1 VEVDSTVNDACLD
14 TALSL
19 KSSFRDVCDIQIAG
33 SCTSN
38 HSMLEDWV
46 WQLFEVFAQDPLF
59 NDDGSKNSNYCA
71 YKAAFD
77 KPGISVIGS
86 APYVE
91 RKPELAQAN
100 IACVLELAQEHG
112 LLVDFH
118 LDYNLNPSET
128 PLIYDVIHQLPTHQL
143 QPPPDFEMTVAI
155 GHATRLSMLSRNEWA
170 ELKTSMATLPIHF
183 IGLPQSDLYMMGRNS
198 ADSVLAPRGT
208 LNILRLKNEHDIP
221 AAMSIN
227 NVQNAFTPQ
236 GSVDP
241 LSLCPLGVAIFQSAT
256 ARDCRTLLVG
266 KRFPINAVF
275 WACPIGV
282 SDCYC
287 EARNGRD
294 GDVIELGPTGWRPSR
309 LRHPSRL
316 LVRQWSRPE
325 PSFWPHHN

>member
-1 VEVDSTVNDACLD
+1 
-14 TALSL
+14 
-19 KSSFRDVCDIQIAG
+19 
-33 SCTSN
+33 
-38 HSMLEDWV
+38 
-46 WQLFEVFAQDPLF
+46 
-59 NDDGSKNSNYCA
+59 
-71 YKAAFD
+71 
-77 KPGISVIGS
+77 
-86 APYVE
+86 
-91 RKPELAQAN
+91 
-100 IACVLELAQEHG
+100 
-112 LLVDFH
+112 

-256 ARDCRTLLVG
+256 AKDCRTLLVG

-275 WACPIGV
+275 
-282 SDCYC
+282 
-287 EARNGRD
+287 
-294 GDVIELGPTGWRPSR
+294 
-309 LRHPSRL
+309 
-316 LVRQWSRPE
+316 
-325 PSFWPHHN
+325 